1 MVNKLNC
8 GLPGWFSWIGS
19 SFWGFWKDWFSPYI
33 PPNPSSSDLVAYP
46 SPNEWDIKFLFP
58 HIRNNKFQTLIKK
71 FNLQLKKLQYIYEM
85 DNGLEKK
92 KNLTQFSD
100 LGSGPSGP
108 RPCSAYSQVG
118 LTYLWSSWIWFQ
130 TLSVVAEVLK
140 AKLVD
145 TFELIWLRY
154 SCQWLF
160 GWYPTIA

>member
-92 KNLTQFSD
+92 KKTL
-100 LGSGPSGP
+100 PS
-108 RPCSAYSQVG
+108 
-118 LTYLWSSWIWFQ
+118 F
-130 TLSVVAEVLK
+130 
-140 AKLVD
+140 
-145 TFELIWLRY
+145 LIWVQALLDLVPVLLTLR
-154 SCQWLF
+154 L
-160 GWYPTIA
+160 GWHTCDLPESDSRRFLLWQRYWKQSWWIRSS